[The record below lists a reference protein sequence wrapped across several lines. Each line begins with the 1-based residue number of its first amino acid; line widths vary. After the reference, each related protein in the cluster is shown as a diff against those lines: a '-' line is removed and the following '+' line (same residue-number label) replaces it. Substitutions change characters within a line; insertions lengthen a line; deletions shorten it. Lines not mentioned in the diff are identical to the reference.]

1 MTAAPQAAPA
11 TSPAPTAQATGGSF
25 LFQELGSTRG
35 FFPEDFTEEQ
45 RLYYQTAAQFS
56 REQILTRANEIEK
69 KKDPQLLRKL
79 LRMAGEVGLLTIDIP
94 VAYGGLSLDKTTS
107 ALVAEAQSMLGAW
120 SVTFGAH
127 VGIGTL
133 PIVWYGTPEQKAR
146 YLPKSATGEWAG
158 AYALTET
165 GSGSDALGARTRA
178 VKSPDGAHWVLDG
191 SKQFITN
198 AAFADFFIVF
208 AKVDGEKFTAFI
220 VDRSSP
226 GLTVGP
232 EEHKMGIRG
241 SSTCPLTFDGCRVP
255 AGNLLGEIGKGHKIA
270 FNILNVGRLKLGA
283 GVLGGMKMQMANALR
298 YAQERKQFQTPIL
311 RFPLIREK
319 FARMAM
325 LASAVESMVYRTT
338 GLIDQKLASADKA
351 APDYDRRT
359 IDAIE
364 EFAIEASIN
373 KVFGSEALWLVV
385 DEAVQ
390 VHGGYGFIEEFPVER
405 AARDVRINRIFEGT
419 NEINRMLISGMLLK
433 RAVKGQ
439 LPLFEVAGS
448 VADELAQGTLPRSGG
463 ADDLGPEAAAAE
475 HLKWL
480 ALYALKV
487 GAEAFGPEIEQH
499 QEVLA
504 AVADVVTDAFALESM
519 VLRARQAA
527 AARGAPLDPVQAALA
542 RLFAVEARSRSV
554 AQARKALCAS
564 ARGAQ
569 LDQHLSRIAPL
580 CPFTPYDPVALRETV
595 LARMEELGGYPVV
608 AAST

>member
-1 MTAAPQAAPA
+1 MEV
-11 TSPAPTAQATGGSF
+11 TGGSF
-25 LFQELGSTRG
+25 LFQEVGSTRAS
-35 FFPEDFTEEQ
+35 FPEDFTEEQ
-45 RLYYQTAAQFS
+45 RLYFQTALQFS
-56 REQILTRANEIEK
+56 REQVLPRAQELEK
-69 KKDPQLLRKL
+69 KKDPAALKGLLRK
-79 LRMAGEVGLLTIDIP
+79 AGELGLLAIDIP
-94 VAYGGLSLDKTTS
+94 TAYGGMSLDKTTS
-107 ALVAEAQSMLGAW
+107 ALVIEAQSMLGAW

-133 PIVWYGTPEQKAR
+133 PIVWFGTHAQKER
-146 YLPKSATGEWAG
+146 YLPKAASGELIG

-178 VKSPDGAHWVLDG
+178 VKSPDGKEWVLDG

-208 AKVDGEKFTAFI
+208 AKVDGEKFTGFI
-220 VDRSSP
+220 VDRDAP

-241 SSTCPLTFDGCRVP
+241 SSTCPLTFEGCRIP
-255 AGNLLGEIGKGHKIA
+255 AGNVLGEIGKGHRIA

-283 GVLGGMKMQMANALR
+283 GVIGGMKMQIENALG
-298 YAQERKQFQTPIL
+298 YAQERKQFGKAIL
-311 RFPLIREK
+311 QFPLIREK

-325 LASAVESMVYRTT
+325 LAYAGESMVYRTT
-338 GLIDQKLASADKA
+338 GLIDRALASADKG
-351 APDYDRRT
+351 APDYDQKT

-373 KVFGSEALWLVV
+373 KVFGSEALWIVV

-419 NEINRMLISGMLLK
+419 NEINRMLVTGMLLK

-439 LPLFEVAGS
+439 LPLFAVAGT
-448 VADELAQGTLPRSGG
+448 VAEELAQGAYPKSGG
-463 ADDLGPEAAAAE
+463 TDELANEALTAE
-475 HLKWL
+475 HLKRL
-480 ALYALKV
+480 AIYALQVGV
-487 GAEAFGPEIEQH
+487 GAWGSEIEQH

-504 AVADVVTDAFALESM
+504 AVADVVTDTFALESM

-527 AARGAPLDPVQAALA
+527 RGGALDPVQVALV
-542 RLFAVEARSRSV
+542 RLFAVEARDR
-554 AQARKALCAS
+554 ARANARKALCAS
-564 ARGAQ
+564 ARGAD
-569 LDQHLSRIAPL
+569 LDRHLGQVAPL
-580 CPFTPYDPVALRETV
+580 APFTPYDPAALREAV
-595 LARMEELGGYPVV
+595 VSRMEGLGGYPVIPS
-608 AAST
+608 ST